1 MKIQARRLP
10 LRTPRAI
17 LLALILA
24 SPVTCGGEPAP
35 PSQPDNPLLYP
46 GRLDETA
53 PLSYRVRFETT
64 AGDFVVEVYRNW
76 APLGADR
83 FYNLASNG
91 YYDDTRIYRVVEG
104 FMAQWGIH
112 GDPLVDYQ
120 WRDEF
125 LVDDPVARSNE
136 RGTIAFA
143 KAGPN
148 SRTTEVFV
156 NYTDNPGLDAQ
167 RFAPFGR
174 VVEGM
179 EVVDSFHAGYGD
191 GPPRGEGPY
200 AAQAQAQ
207 GNAYFDAE
215 FPELDRII
223 RATVVEDGS

>member
-1 MKIQARRLP
+1 MA
-10 LRTPRAI
+10 AA
-17 LLALILA
+17 LLTLLVAG
-24 SPVTCGGEPAP
+24 CGGEPEP
-35 PSQPDNPLLYP
+35 PSEPVNPLLYP

-53 PLSYRVRFETT
+53 PDRYRVRFETT
-64 AGDFVVEVYRNW
+64 AGDFVVEVHRDW
-76 APLGADR
+76 APRGADR
-83 FYNLASNG
+83 FYNLVANG
-91 YYDDTRIYRVVEG
+91 FYDDQRIYRVVEG

-112 GDPLVDYQ
+112 GTPLVDYQ

-125 LVDDPVARSNE
+125 LLDDPVVHSNE
-136 RGTIAFA
+136 RGTITFA

-156 NYTDNPGLDAQ
+156 NYKDNPGLDDQ
-167 RFAPFGR
+167 RFAPFGL

-179 EVVDSFHAGYGD
+179 EVVDAFNAGYGD

-207 GNAYFDAE
+207 GNEYLDAE

-223 RATVVEDGS
+223 EARLVNEE